1 MAWFK
6 IDDRFH
12 SHPKVVQ
19 AGNAAVGAWVRMGA
33 WCSDHLTDGHI
44 PAAVAAMFA
53 TSDQLE
59 QLHAVGLLA
68 GTDTGWQ
75 IPDWL
80 DFNPSADEVRA
91 TRVKR
96 SAAASKA
103 GSKSATQRQRRTNA
117 DSNDSPTQTQRSSQR
132 ATNADSTPHPHPHP
146 YKNTTTAD
154 AVDNLPAMAQT
165 IATHFAAI
173 GLRQA
178 QARGTSIGN
187 LNGYLAALEQAALTN
202 PRMKELCDRFPTAP
216 PDVIAAAMH
225 GDTHSLAYYDRPA
238 SDQTA
243 QIILMHDRTDHHA
256 D

>member
-1 MAWFK
+1 M
-6 IDDRFH
+6 
-12 SHPKVVQ
+12 Q

-44 PAAVAAMFA
+44 PDAVATMIA

-59 QLHAVGLLA
+59 ALHTVGLLA
-68 GTDTGWQ
+68 STEAGWQ

-103 GSKSATQRQRRTNA
+103 GTKSATQRQRKTNA
-117 DSNDSPTQTQRSSQR
+117 DSNAEPTQTQRSSQH
-132 ATNADSTPHPHPHP
+132 AANAESTPHPHPHP
-146 YKNTTTAD
+146 YKNTTTAG

-202 PRMKELCDRFPTAP
+202 PRMKELCDRYPTAP
-216 PDVIAAAMH
+216 PDVIAASMH
-225 GDTHSLAYYDRPA
+225 GDTHSLSYYNGPA
-238 SDQTA
+238 SDHTA
-243 QIILMHDRTDHHA
+243 QIIPIHDRTDHHA

>member
-1 MAWFK
+1 VAWFK

-44 PAAVAAMFA
+44 PAQVATMIA
-53 TSDQLE
+53 TSEQLE
-59 QLHAVGLLA
+59 ALHTVGLLA
-68 GTDTGWQ
+68 GTDSGWQ

-103 GSKSATQRQRRTNA
+103 GSKSATQRQRKTNA
-117 DSNDSPTQTQRSSQR
+117 DSNAEPTQTQRSTER
-132 ATNADSTPHPHPHP
+132 ASNAESTPHPYPHP
-146 YKNTTTAD
+146 IKTTTTA
-154 AVDNLPAMAQT
+154 APVDNCPSFADDVAAQ
-165 IATHFAAI
+165 FALI
-173 GLRQA
+173 GARQA
-178 QARGTSIGN
+178 EQRGIKIGN
-187 LNGYLAALEQAALTN
+187 MHGYLHALELAALSN
-202 PRMKELCDRFPTAP
+202 PDLQRLLAQFPHAP
-216 PDVIAAAMH
+216 ADVIAAALH
-225 GDTHSLAYYDRPA
+225 GDKHSLGYFAEPA
-238 SDQTA
+238 PVIQLHSEQ
-243 QIILMHDRTDHHA
+243 HHV